1 MIQKKSQTL
10 VLILQYSQEI
20 DFFDLFIASSA

>member
-1 MIQKKSQTL
+1 MIQKKPQSLIL
-10 VLILQYSQEI
+10 VLQYSQEI